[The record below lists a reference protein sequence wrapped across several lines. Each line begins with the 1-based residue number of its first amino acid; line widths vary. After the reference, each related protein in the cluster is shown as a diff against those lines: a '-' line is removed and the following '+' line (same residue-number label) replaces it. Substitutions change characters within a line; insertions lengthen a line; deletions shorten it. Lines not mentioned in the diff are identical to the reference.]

1 MIHRLVG
8 LAHDSEVFEL
18 LFFSHMLK
26 VILVILEDTSWTKGV
41 SGYCIITSHYDNI
54 KISGNSMYNTGK
66 GPNNIV

>member
-8 LAHDSEVFEL
+8 LAHDSEVFEFF
-18 LFFSHMLK
+18 FFSTCLK
-26 VILVILEDTSWTKGV
+26 WKILEDTSWTKGV

-54 KISGNSMYNTGK
+54 KISGNSMYNTRK